1 MTVQP
6 DDADGGDED
15 DGEESQPEEKTSR
28 TGGDYFGNQKWAEL
42 KAQIAKAEDG
52 DTLEMSAT
60 GLPWFPSSV
69 ARALKGRDVT
79 LEIRKN
85 GVTYTLNGEKIGLI
99 TKLWYNFDENLEIR
113 PAACPG
119 LRITGRTGGTPAIRD
134 RGLGAIHR
142 NI

>member
-69 ARALKGRDVT
+69 ARELKGRDIT
-79 LEIRKN
+79 LKIRKN

-99 TKLWYNFDENLEIR
+99 TKLWYNFDENLETTLQ
-113 PAACPG
+113 PVEE
-119 LRITGRTGGTPAIRD
+119 
-134 RGLGAIHR
+134 
-142 NI
+142 

>member
-15 DGEESQPEEKTSR
+15 DGEESQPEEKISR

-69 ARALKGRDVT
+69 ARELKGRDIT
-79 LEIRKN
+79 LKIRKN
-85 GVTYTLNGEKIGLI
+85 GVTYTLNGEEIGLI
-99 TKLWYNFDENLEIR
+99 TKLWYNFDAGIHS
-113 PAACPG
+113 PACPG
-119 LRITGRTGGTPAIRD
+119 LRITGRTPAVRD